1 MPARRIELAL
11 AVVVAAAAA
20 ILLLRP
26 GEEEPESP
34 PVAAPPAAGAFADSI
49 GVNVHLTYD
58 NTPYADFDRVLAS
71 LRELGVRHVRDGL
84 VPSRPDQYERLDR
97 LASAG
102 IRSTLIMG
110 APNATRVS
118 DLVATL
124 KGPLLRAAEAVEGP
138 NEYDLSGDP
147 RWADALRGYQREL
160 YAAVRREPALRD
172 LPVYGPTVVKPENRS
187 AVRDLR
193 EALDA
198 ANLHPYPAG
207 QAPEPAVDR
216 EITAARELAGRKPVV
231 ATETGYHN
239 ALNAREGQPPVDEA
253 TAADYLPRL
262 FLTAFAR
269 GIRRTYWYELVDA
282 FPDDARGTA
291 DANFGLLRH
300 DFAPKPAFVALANL
314 LRLAGDPGAPEAPRR
329 PLDLSIAAPRG
340 GVRRLVLQKG
350 DGAYL
355 LALWSERP
363 LDVRV
368 RLPRAAR
375 EVALHRPSRSAHP
388 SRQLRDV
395 DVVRVPLGSDA
406 TIVEIRFDE
415 A

>member
-1 MPARRIELAL
+1 MLRTGLAL
-11 AVVVAAAAA
+11 AAVVAAAAA
-20 ILLLRP
+20 ALVLLRA
-26 GEEEPESP
+26 GEEEPQSP
-34 PVAAPPAAGAFADSI
+34 PVAAPPAAGDFADSV

-84 VPSRPDQYERLDR
+84 VPGRPDQYERLDR
-97 LASAG
+97 LAGAG
-102 IRSTLIMG
+102 IRSTLILG
-110 APNATRVS
+110 APNATRVA

-124 KGPLLRAAEAVEGP
+124 KGPLSRAVEAVEGP

-160 YAAVRREPALRD
+160 YTAVKREPTLRD

-187 AVRDLR
+187 VVHDLG

-216 EITAARELAGRKPVV
+216 EIAVARDLAGRKPVV

-239 ALNAREGQPPVDEA
+239 ALNAGQGQPPVDEA

-282 FPDDARGTA
+282 FPDEGRSNA

-300 DFAPKPAFVALANL
+300 NFAPKPAFAALANL
-314 LRLAGDPGAPEAPRR
+314 MRLVGDPGAPRAPGR
-329 PLDLSIAAPRG
+329 PLDVSIAAPRG
-340 GVRRLVLQKG
+340 GVRRLLLQKG

-363 LDVRV
+363 LEVRV
-368 RLPRAAR
+368 RLPRVAR

-388 SRQLRDV
+388 TQRLREV
-395 DVVRVPLGSDA
+395 DRVRVPLASDA
-406 TIVEIRFDE
+406 TIVELKFDE